1 MKDELSTSN
10 EQLLTIDAVVLA
22 NGEYP
27 ASPLPLKILAEAP
40 YVVCCDGGA
49 DEYIRRGHTPD
60 VIIGDGDSLSDEN
73 RRKFGHILHRI
84 SDQET
89 NDQTKAVNFLL
100 AKGKRR
106 IAIIGATGKRE
117 DHTLG
122 NISLLIDYLRAGAD
136 VRTYTDY
143 GIFIPC
149 RSTRTFPSHP
159 GQQVSIINF
168 TAHGLHGKGLVYPLS
183 DFTNWWQGTLNEC
196 TSTEFTIE
204 RKGNTWYSSLLLR
217 FRHFNK
223 VHADTNH
230 GNGNGLRPTET
241 VLPQDEGNNGSHH
254 QYQIAVH
261 GYNRRLEILQAHR
274 NQKVTE
280 VSRENQHKRQHR
292 PGHPVPLPMQG
303 IRKQGASQPIMDDT
317 INPVTA
323 APPKMYFIIVTTPT
337 SSSSFLL
344 TIR

>member
-1 MKDELSTSN
+1 MKNELSTSN

-100 AKGKRR
+100 AQGKRR

-143 GIFIPC
+143 GIFIPLPGYPHLPKP
-149 RSTRTFPSHP
+149 SRTA
-159 GQQVSIINF
+159 SI
-168 TAHGLHGKGLVYPLS
+168 
-183 DFTNWWQGTLNEC
+183 
-196 TSTEFTIE
+196 
-204 RKGNTWYSSLLLR
+204 
-217 FRHFNK
+217 
-223 VHADTNH
+223 
-230 GNGNGLRPTET
+230 
-241 VLPQDEGNNGSHH
+241 HH
-254 QYQIAVH
+254 QLHCTRSA
-261 GYNRRLEILQAHR
+261 
-274 NQKVTE
+274 
-280 VSRENQHKRQHR
+280 
-292 PGHPVPLPMQG
+292 
-303 IRKQGASQPIMDDT
+303 
-317 INPVTA
+317 
-323 APPKMYFIIVTTPT
+323 
-337 SSSSFLL
+337 
-344 TIR
+344 